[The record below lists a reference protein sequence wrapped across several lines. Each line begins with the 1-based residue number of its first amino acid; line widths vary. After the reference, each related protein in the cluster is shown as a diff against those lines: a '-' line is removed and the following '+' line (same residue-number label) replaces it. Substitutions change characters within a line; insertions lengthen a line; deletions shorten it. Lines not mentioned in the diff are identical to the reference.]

1 MAQQNIEY
9 GNFPD
14 DPSAD
19 AIRIAFQKTQD
30 NFTELYGN
38 LSNIASNVTSITAG
52 NGITV
57 SSSTGAVT
65 VDSTFNLLNF
75 HSNTLYV
82 TGIGGTV
89 TFGGNIGEDYTV
101 NNASSTLVVELNSNI
116 SPIFANL
123 ITTGNLQVDGNN
135 ITSANANITLS
146 NGNITLSNGTFTGNI
161 SGTANTVQFV
171 SPSGIVTADV
181 NFLYDQGNTS
191 LTLVNGTVTA
201 ANIDSQYQLNAV
213 TINATGNVYSNN
225 AIVTDTI
232 SASAIQFT
240 GLSSDPTPSPGLMY
254 YNSVTGS
261 LRIYNGILSQWQD
274 LN

>member
-1 MAQQNIEY
+1 MAQQNIDY

-65 VDSTFNLLNF
+65 VDATFSSLTV

-82 TGIGGTV
+82 SGLGGSV
-89 TFGGNIGEDYTV
+89 PFGGNVGEDYTV
-101 NNASSTLVVELNSNI
+101 SSNTANLFVELNSNI
-116 SPIFANL
+116 SPTFSNL
-123 ITTGNLQVDGNN
+123 TITGNLQVDGDN
-135 ITSANANITLS
+135 ITAANANVTLT
-146 NGNITLSNGTFTGNI
+146 NGNITLTNGTFTGNV
-161 SGTANTVQFV
+161 SGSANTVQFANAA
-171 SPSGIVTADV
+171 GIVSSDV
-181 NFLYDQGNTS
+181 NFVYDQGNTA
-191 LTLVNGTVTA
+191 LTLTNGTFTA

-240 GLSSDPTPSPGLMY
+240 GLASDPTPVAGLMY
-254 YNSVTGS
+254 YNSVTGN
-261 LRIYNGILSQWQD
+261 LRIYNGILTQWQD